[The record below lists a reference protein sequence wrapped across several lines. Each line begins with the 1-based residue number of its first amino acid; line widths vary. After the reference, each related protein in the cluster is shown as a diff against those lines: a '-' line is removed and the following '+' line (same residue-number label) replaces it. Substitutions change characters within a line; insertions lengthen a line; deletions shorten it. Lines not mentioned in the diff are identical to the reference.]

1 MASRRMRLP
10 FSRLLLL
17 LPPTVVRGFTSCSGG
32 DRVDLASSACYVSGA
47 AHSCQHSPTYFGY
60 TDRKWDDVPVLQ
72 RPDVCAHTTI
82 APGTSFTMGNTIL
95 SYSVYYAES
104 QPATSHLVTQTGWAT
119 SFHPPTLPPDTFLPT
134 GGASV
139 MFRILGVGNE
149 TVTAPGD
156 PNFGEAAPILT
167 LGYCSLAICETF
179 LDPPDVQL
187 TSSNCSNGAGT
198 FASTAATYP
207 AVTVPQDFGFAT
219 ATEPYCEERPE
230 TELPT
235 SRLWCDKVT
244 GLAKATVHADKNC
257 SGSPRF
263 GGTIEEFNYTFAP
276 DRVNGVCINTIEGN
290 RVGRAVAPRGMYCT
304 FNYQVISPSLPPSPP
319 LPSPPPPSPP
329 PPCPPPPAPT
339 LPPPPPPP
347 FAPPPLTP
355 FLTNSVI
362 PIVAVPAGLSFVVLA
377 CVMWCTI
384 FRKNHGGVDS
394 KKHREDLWWHR
405 SHDHEVHVTAES

>member
-1 MASRRMRLP
+1 
-10 FSRLLLL
+10 
-17 LPPTVVRGFTSCSGG
+17 
-32 DRVDLASSACYVSGA
+32 
-47 AHSCQHSPTYFGY
+47 
-60 TDRKWDDVPVLQ
+60 
-72 RPDVCAHTTI
+72 
-82 APGTSFTMGNTIL
+82 
-95 SYSVYYAES
+95 
-104 QPATSHLVTQTGWAT
+104 
-119 SFHPPTLPPDTFLPT
+119 HPPTLPPDTFLPT

-219 ATEPYCEERPE
+219 ATEPYCEDRPE

-290 RVGRAVAPRGMYCT
+290 RVGRAVVPRGMYCT

-319 LPSPPPPSPP
+319 L
-329 PPCPPPPAPT
+329 
-339 LPPPPPPP
+339 
-347 FAPPPLTP
+347 
-355 FLTNSVI
+355 
-362 PIVAVPAGLSFVVLA
+362 
-377 CVMWCTI
+377 
-384 FRKNHGGVDS
+384 
-394 KKHREDLWWHR
+394 
-405 SHDHEVHVTAES
+405 

>member
-1 MASRRMRLP
+1 MASRLP

-82 APGTSFTMGNTIL
+82 APGSSFTMGNTIL

-104 QPATSHLVTQTGWAT
+104 QPAMSHLVTQTGWAT

-219 ATEPYCEERPE
+219 ATEPYCEDRPE

-290 RVGRAVAPRGMYCT
+290 RVGRAVVPRGMYCT

-362 PIVAVPAGLSFVVLA
+362 PVVAVPAGLSFVVLA